1 MRPILPLLLFAL
13 WALEAQQVCA
23 PCHPKQSAAFVRSPM
38 GRSLSRDVLSGPAEF
53 THAPSGSLFAVGA
66 RHTVR
71 RSGRAADYSVAFAIG
86 SGSHAQGYAVE
97 IGGGLFQSPIAVY
110 RNGTSW
116 NVAPGY
122 EEMPAPDFN
131 RPITAECLLCHSSGA
146 VPVGGPI
153 SCDRC
158 HGEASAHLR
167 QPSRQTI
174 VNPARLPRAERD
186 SVCEQCHLNG
196 EARVANPGK
205 AFSAFRPGQKLEEV
219 FSVFVDEQARPGL
232 KVVSHVEQLELSKC
246 RQATG
251 KLWCGTCHQ
260 PHGEPISVSTECRR
274 CHEALTAKHPAAAA
288 AAACENCHMPKK
300 PARDGSHTPFT
311 DHRIQRGPADRVKEA
326 MQPALR
332 AWRPAADPAVA
343 KRNLGLAYVMTG
355 ERDGAAAPLNRG
367 YQLLAEVFPNFPK
380 DAGVLASLG
389 MVLFL
394 KDRHADAGKLLRAA
408 IAERPTDSS
417 LREKLAVI
425 LKASG
430 DPAGARL
437 ALEKAVALDPSR
449 ETAYHLLAE
458 LERDPAKRRAVLERY
473 LRFNPKS
480 LIARE
485 ALAKLPAP

>member
-1 MRPILPLLLFAL
+1 MG
-13 WALEAQQVCA
+13 WALEAQQACV

-38 GRSLSRDVLSGPAEF
+38 GRSLSREVPSGSAKF
-53 THAPSGSLFAVGA
+53 THAPSGSLFAVGPGS

-71 RSGRAADYSVAFAIG
+71 RSGLEADYSVALAIG
-86 SGSHAQGYAVE
+86 SGSHAQGYAVD
-97 IGGGLFQSPIAVY
+97 IGGSLFQSPIALY

-131 RPITAECLLCHSSGA
+131 RPITAECLQCHSSGA
-146 VPVGGPI
+146 AATAREAI

-158 HGEASAHLR
+158 HGDASAHLR

-174 VNPARLPRAERD
+174 VNPTRLPRAERD

-196 EARVANPGK
+196 EARVTNPGQ
-205 AFSAFRPGQKLEEV
+205 AFSAFQPGRKLEEV
-219 FSVFVDEQARPGL
+219 FSVFVSEPALPGL
-232 KVVSHVEQLELSKC
+232 KVVSHVEQLELSRC
-246 RQATG
+246 QQATG

-260 PHGEPISVSTECRR
+260 PHGELISVSTECRR
-274 CHEALTAKHPAAAA
+274 CHAALSARHPAAIASA
-288 AAACENCHMPKK
+288 PACETCHMPKR

-311 DHRIQRGPADRVKEA
+311 DHRIQQRPEDRVKGTN
-326 MQPALR
+326 QPALR
-332 AWRPAADPAVA
+332 AWRPAAAADLA

-367 YQLLAEVFPNFPK
+367 YRLLAEVFPKFPR
-380 DAGVLASLG
+380 DAEVLASLG

-394 KDRHADAGKLLRAA
+394 KDQHADAGKLLRAA
-408 IAERPTDSS
+408 IAAHPTDSS

-425 LKASG
+425 QRASG

-437 ALEKAVALDPSR
+437 ALEKAIALDPSR

-458 LERDPAKRRAVLERY
+458 LEQDPARRRAVLERY
-473 LRFNPKS
+473 LRFNPRS

-485 ALAKLPAP
+485 ALARLPAP